1 MYGNRWLLKLNF
13 SIGGLDRNYCKKII
27 EYPTVIGNTTC
38 IGRQ

>member
-1 MYGNRWLLKLNF
+1 MIVKVEFLYWGTRQK
-13 SIGGLDRNYCKKII
+13 YCKKII